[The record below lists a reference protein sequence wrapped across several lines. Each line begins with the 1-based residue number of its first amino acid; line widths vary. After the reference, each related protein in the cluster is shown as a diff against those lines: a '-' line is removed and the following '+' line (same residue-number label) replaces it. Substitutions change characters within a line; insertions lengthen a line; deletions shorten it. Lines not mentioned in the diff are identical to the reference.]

1 MFMMIYSEE
10 LIKKAYDD
18 FARRYA
24 EINFN
29 VILQY
34 QLNEFLSFLPK
45 SAKILDLGCG
55 PGRDVNYFLEE
66 GYNAIG
72 IDFSEKMIK
81 EAKARVKGKFIVMNF
96 NNMDFKDEEFNG
108 LWCNASVI
116 HIPKRL
122 INKTLKEFNRVLKP
136 GGILFVSVMK
146 GEGEMEFE
154 RRSFYN
160 GKLPVSFYNK
170 DEISKILE
178 KNGFK
183 VLRIFEDSDDEN
195 EWIDLICRKRF

>member
-1 MFMMIYSEE
+1 
-10 LIKKAYDD
+10 
-18 FARRYA
+18 
-24 EINFN
+24 
-29 VILQY
+29 
-34 QLNEFLSFLPK
+34 
-45 SAKILDLGCG
+45 
-55 PGRDVNYFLEE
+55 
-66 GYNAIG
+66 
-72 IDFSEKMIK
+72 
-81 EAKARVKGKFIVMNF
+81 
-96 NNMDFKDEEFNG
+96 
-108 LWCNASVI
+108 
-116 HIPKRL
+116 
-122 INKTLKEFNRVLKP
+122 
-136 GGILFVSVMK
+136 MK